1 MSVKEFREALKS
13 QALKFWFQRLST
25 DSILKMSAKDIRKK
39 ESGKEFTSF
48 YITNQT
54 IKDVIEKLSGASA
67 DPELVTKVFRK
78 LSQTQYGDRRSTAK
92 LISEPY
98 VEGTALYFPRIS
110 MDNISTILDT
120 GFESVLTEARKRD
133 PSIKI
138 SDYFQKGHVFG
149 IFPKKLAQVRK
160 SLTANTTL
168 TPEARTLLIDF
179 LTNLEKQLEAEDL
192 ATSNLKSPKFK
203 LYAKYQKR
211 PNNYLVELQLTE
223 INEAAGREQAAL
235 SKAIRKYLNPGAVTF
250 TSTGGI
256 KFTEGAAEQRIK
268 QLMEDA
274 VERLIGTKGSPS
286 MLDLIGLSIVNS
298 IKGKKEPDPTY
309 SINNTLLIESKA
321 AKIDTRELNKEIK
334 KQKAQ
339 VKKLK
344 QSVKNVPK
352 FTRAKEEPAI
362 TSLLSLL
369 NSNIVQ
375 KVKENMGDGSRRDIL
390 NLRTGRFAESVK
402 VERLS
407 ESRAG
412 MITAFYTYMKNP
424 YATFSEGGAQSSPRS
439 RDPKL
444 LISKSIREIAQQQV
458 ANRLRA
464 VNV

>member
-1 MSVKEFREALKS
+1 MSVKEFKEALKS
-13 QALKFWFQRLST
+13 QALKAWFQRLST
-25 DSILKMSAKDIRKK
+25 DNILKMSAKDIRKK

-54 IKDVIEKLSGASA
+54 IKDVIEKLSGAQA
-67 DPELVTKVFRK
+67 DPELVTQVFKK
-78 LSQTQYGDRRSTAK
+78 LSQTKYGGKNTVAK
-92 LISEPY
+92 NISEPY
-98 VEGTALYFPRIS
+98 VEGSALYFPRIS
-110 MDNISTILDT
+110 MDNITTLLDT
-120 GFESVLTEARKRD
+120 GFETVLQDAKKRD
-133 PSIKI
+133 PNIKI

-149 IFPKKLAQVRK
+149 IFPKKIAQVRK

-168 TPEARTLLIDF
+168 TSEARSLLLDF
-179 LTNLEKQLEAEDL
+179 LTSLEQQLEAEDL
-192 ATSNLKSPKFK
+192 ATSNLKSAKFK

-223 INEAAGREQAAL
+223 INEAAGREQATLA
-235 SKAIRKYLNPGAVTF
+235 KAIRKYLNPGAVTF
-250 TSTGGI
+250 TSEGI

-268 QLMEDA
+268 KLMEDS

-286 MLDLIGLSIVNS
+286 MLDLIELSIVNS
-298 IKGKKEPDPTY
+298 IKGKKQPEVVY
-309 SINNTLLIESKA
+309 AINNTLIAETKA
-321 AKIDTRELNKEIK
+321 AKIDTREINKEIK

-344 QSVKNVPK
+344 QSVKNVPAYSK
-352 FTRAKEEPAI
+352 ALQEPSV
-362 TSLLSLL
+362 TNLLALL
-369 NSNIVQ
+369 NSSLTQ
-375 KVKENMGDGSRRDIL
+375 KIKENMGDGSRRDIL

-402 VERLS
+402 VERVS
-407 ESRAG
+407 ESRQG
-412 MITAFYTYMKNP
+412 MITAFYSYMKNP
-424 YATFSEGGAQSSPRS
+424 YATFSDGGAQSSPRS